1 MATMMT
7 SNRDELY
14 DQSASLYVLSCLM
27 HDPLL
32 LQNEKYAFVKTD
44 FYKPLQ
50 QMVFFA
56 VYNMAQNGAEKI
68 TPQDVDTYLSSYES
82 QYAYYKANNGFEFVL
97 QCYKTTEG
105 SDRSQ
110 FEYYY
115 GVLKK
120 FSVLRDLES
129 IGINTSRYFNPSN
142 ILNQDAELEK
152 LNKMSIETILN
163 DVRGRIVN
171 IENRH
176 VGKDEGTA
184 SNIAAGMR
192 ELVNDLKEHPEVGLP
207 LDGEV
212 FNYATR
218 GARLGKMYIFSAPS
232 GGGKTRC
239 LVDNACV
246 LSMPYIGNDGKI
258 VVRGRADGT
267 DYQKVCYVATE
278 QGKDEI
284 QTLVLAHVS
293 GVSESKILLSQYTDE
308 EWNRIKLAL
317 DIIDRYADNFILDCI
332 PDPSIAMLKARLTKY
347 IVQDNIDYIFYDY
360 IFSSPGL
367 VNEFA
372 ASELREDVVLMMLSN
387 SLKELAMTYNVFLM
401 SATQLNDGWAKKAVG
416 PRDQNCIRGSK
427 AIADKAD
434 IGAIGVALSEEEKGQ
449 IEALWTEIKRKAA
462 NELATKQDLTEEGKE
477 LRQLIV
483 KIPYPNQVV
492 DLYKNRRGELK
503 AIKIFRYFDFATCRA
518 TDLFVT
524 DGSYKHVDNIGIFK
538 YEKHKVDFAALKVQN
553 ANVAA
558 ATTQTGGTK

>member
-1 MATMMT
+1 MATIT
-7 SNRDELY
+7 NRDELY

-27 HDPLL
+27 RDPLL
-32 LQNEKYAFVKTD
+32 FQDEKFAFVKTD

-50 QMVFFA
+50 QIVFFA

-82 QYAYYKANNGFEFVL
+82 QYAYYKANNGFEFIL

-110 FEYYY
+110 FGHYYEI
-115 GVLKK
+115 LKK

-246 LSMPYIGNDGKI
+246 LSMPYIGRDGKI

-267 DYQKVCYVATE
+267 DYQKVCYIATE

-293 GVSESKILLSQYTDE
+293 GVSESKILLSQYSDE
-308 EWNRIKLAL
+308 DWERIKLAL
-317 DIIDRYADNFILDCI
+317 NIIDKYADNFILDCI

-347 IVQDNIDYIFYDY
+347 IVQDNINYIFYDY

-449 IEALWTEIKRKAA
+449 IEALWNEIKKKAT
-462 NELATKQDLTEEGKE
+462 NELVTKQDLTEEDKE
-477 LRQLIV
+477 LRQIIV
-483 KIPYPNQVV
+483 KVPYPNQVV

-503 AIKIFRYFDFATCRA
+503 AIKIFRYFDFGTCRA

-553 ANVAA
+553 GAA
-558 ATTQTGGTK
+558 EQTGGTK

>member
-1 MATMMT
+1 MATIT
-7 SNRDELY
+7 NRDELY

-27 HDPLL
+27 RDPLL
-32 LQNEKYAFVKTD
+32 FQDEKYAFVKTD

-82 QYAYYKANNGFEFVL
+82 QYAYYKANNGFEFIL

-110 FEYYY
+110 FGHYYQI
-115 GVLKK
+115 LKK

-207 LDGEV
+207 LDGEI

-246 LSMPYIGNDGKI
+246 LSMPYIGRDGKI

-267 DYQKVCYVATE
+267 DYQKVCYIATE

-293 GVSESKILLSQYTDE
+293 GVSESKILLSQYSDE
-308 EWNRIKLAL
+308 DWERIKLAL
-317 DIIDRYADNFILDCI
+317 NIIDKYADNFILDCI

-347 IVQDNIDYIFYDY
+347 IVQDNINYIFYDY

-387 SLKELAMTYNVFLM
+387 SLKELAMTYNIFLM

-427 AIADKAD
+427 AIIDKAD

-449 IEALWTEIKRKAA
+449 IEALWNEIKKKAA
-462 NELATKQDLTEEGKE
+462 NELATKQDLTEEDKE
-477 LRQLIV
+477 LRQIIV
-483 KIPYPNQVV
+483 KVPYPNQVI

-503 AIKIFRYFDFATCRA
+503 AIKIFRYFDFGTCRA

-553 ANVAA
+553 GAA
-558 ATTQTGGTK
+558 EQTGGIK

>member
-1 MATMMT
+1 MATI

-27 HDPLL
+27 RNPLL
-32 LQNEKYAFVKTD
+32 LQNEKYAFVQTD

-56 VYNMAQNGAEKI
+56 VYNMAQNGAERI
-68 TPQDVDTYLSSYES
+68 TPQDVETYLKSYDS
-82 QYAYYKANNGFEFVL
+82 QYAYYKANSGFEFVL

-105 SDRSQ
+105 SDGSQ
-110 FEYYY
+110 FDHYYETI
-115 GVLKK
+115 KR

-129 IGINTSRYFNPSN
+129 IGINTSKYFNPSN

-152 LNKMSIETILN
+152 FNKMSIESILN

-176 VGKDEGTA
+176 VGKDEGAA
-184 SNIAAGMR
+184 SDISVGMR
-192 ELVNDLKEHPEVGLP
+192 ELVGELKAHPEVGLP
-207 LDGEV
+207 LDGDI

-246 LSMPYIGNDGKI
+246 LSMPYIGKDGKI
-258 VVRGRADGT
+258 VVRGHTDGS
-267 DYQKVCYVATE
+267 DYQKICYVATE

-293 GVSESKILLSQYTDE
+293 GVSEKKILLGQYEPED
-308 EWNRIKLAL
+308 WRRIQLAL
-317 DIIDRYADNFILDCI
+317 DIIDKYAKNFIVDCI
-332 PDPSIAMLKARLTKY
+332 PDPSIAMVKARLTKY
-347 IVQDNIDYIFYDY
+347 IVQDNINYIFYDY

-372 ASELREDVVLMMLSN
+372 ASDLREDVVLMMLSN
-387 SLKELAMTYNVFLM
+387 SLKELAMFYNIFLM
-401 SATQLNDGWAKKAVG
+401 SATQLNEGWSKKAIG

-434 IGAIGVALSEEEKGQ
+434 IGAIGVALNEEEKAQ
-449 IEALWTEIKRKAA
+449 IEALWQEIKKKAKHDLDNKQNLA
-462 NELATKQDLTEEGKE
+462 DEDRELLS
-477 LRQLIV
+477 LICEV
-483 KIPYPNQVV
+483 AYPNQVV

-503 AIKIFRYFDFATCRA
+503 AVKIFRYFDFSTCRSY
-518 TDLFVT
+518 DLFIT
-524 DGSYKHVDNIGIFK
+524 DSSYKHVEDLGVFK
-538 YEKHKVDFAALKVQN
+538 YEKHKVDFASLKVE
-553 ANVAA
+553 NVAA
-558 ATTQTGGTK
+558 AGGTK

>member
-462 NELATKQDLTEEGKE
+462 NELATKQDLTEEDKE
-477 LRQLIV
+477 LRQVIV
-483 KIPYPNQVV
+483 KVPYPNQVV

>member
-1 MATMMT
+1 MATSIT
-7 SNRDELY
+7 NNRDELY

-27 HDPLL
+27 RDPLL

-110 FEYYY
+110 FDHYYET
-115 GVLKK
+115 LKK

-129 IGINTSRYFNPSN
+129 IGIDTSRYFNSSN
-142 ILNQDAELEK
+142 ILNQDTELEK

-176 VGKDEGTA
+176 VGKDEGTT

-246 LSMPYIGNDGKI
+246 LSMPYIGSDGKI

-317 DIIDRYADNFILDCI
+317 DIIDKYADNFILDCI

-387 SLKELAMTYNVFLM
+387 SLKELAMTYNIFLM

-416 PRDQNCIRGSK
+416 LRDQNCIRGSK

-449 IEALWTEIKRKAA
+449 IEALWNEIKKKAA
-462 NELATKQDLTEEGKE
+462 NELATKQDLTDEDKE

-483 KIPYPNQVV
+483 KIQYPNQVV

-503 AIKIFRYFDFATCRA
+503 AIKIFRYFDFSTCRA

-538 YEKHKVDFAALKVQN
+538 YEKHKVDFAALKIQS
-553 ANVAA
+553 AA
-558 ATTQTGGTK
+558 AAPATGGGTK

>member
-1 MATMMT
+1 MATSIT
-7 SNRDELY
+7 NNRDELY

-27 HDPLL
+27 RDPLL

-110 FEYYY
+110 FDHYYET
-115 GVLKK
+115 LKK

-129 IGINTSRYFNPSN
+129 IGIDTSRYFNSSN
-142 ILNQDAELEK
+142 ILNQDTELEK

-176 VGKDEGTA
+176 VGKDEGTT

-192 ELVNDLKEHPEVGLP
+192 ELVNDLREHPEVGLP

-246 LSMPYIGNDGKI
+246 LSMPYIGSDGKI

-308 EWNRIKLAL
+308 DWNRIKLAL
-317 DIIDRYADNFILDCI
+317 DIIDKYADNFILDCI

-387 SLKELAMTYNVFLM
+387 SLKELAMTYNIFLM

-449 IEALWTEIKRKAA
+449 IEALWNEIKKKAA
-462 NELATKQDLTEEGKE
+462 NELATKQDLTDEDKE

-483 KIPYPNQVV
+483 KILYPNQVV

-503 AIKIFRYFDFATCRA
+503 AIKIFRYFDFSTCRA

-538 YEKHKVDFAALKVQN
+538 YEKHKVDFTALKVQN
-553 ANVAA
+553 TSAA
-558 ATTQTGGTK
+558 AASATGGGTK

>member
-1 MATMMT
+1 MATIT
-7 SNRDELY
+7 NRDELY

-27 HDPLL
+27 RDPLL
-32 LQNEKYAFVKTD
+32 FQDEKYAFVKTD

-50 QMVFFA
+50 QIVFFA

-82 QYAYYKANNGFEFVL
+82 QYAYYKANNGFEFIL

-110 FEYYY
+110 FGHYYEI
-115 GVLKK
+115 LKK

-246 LSMPYIGNDGKI
+246 LSMPYIGRDGKI

-267 DYQKVCYVATE
+267 DYQKVCYIATE

-293 GVSESKILLSQYTDE
+293 GVSESKILLSQYSDE
-308 EWNRIKLAL
+308 DWERIKLAL
-317 DIIDRYADNFILDCI
+317 NIIDKYADNFILDCI

-347 IVQDNIDYIFYDY
+347 IVQDNINYIFYDY

-387 SLKELAMTYNVFLM
+387 SLKELAMTYNIFLM

-427 AIADKAD
+427 AIVDKAD

-449 IEALWTEIKRKAA
+449 IEALWNEIKKKAA
-462 NELATKQDLTEEGKE
+462 NELATKQDLTEEDKE
-477 LRQLIV
+477 LRQIIV
-483 KIPYPNQVV
+483 KVPYPNQVI

-503 AIKIFRYFDFATCRA
+503 AIKIFRYFDFGTCRA

-553 ANVAA
+553 GAA
-558 ATTQTGGTK
+558 EQTGGIK

>member
-1 MATMMT
+1 MASTIV

-27 HDPLL
+27 RDPLL
-32 LQNEKYAFVKTD
+32 FQNEKYAFVKTD

-246 LSMPYIGNDGKI
+246 LSMPYIGSDGKI

-317 DIIDRYADNFILDCI
+317 DIIDKYADNFILDCI

-387 SLKELAMTYNVFLM
+387 SLKELAMTYNIFLM

-462 NELATKQDLTEEGKE
+462 NELATKQDLTEEDRE
-477 LRQLIV
+477 LRQLII

-538 YEKHKVDFAALKVQN
+538 YEKHKVDFAALKVQR
-553 ANVAA
+553 A
-558 ATTQTGGTK
+558 ATEGGAK

>member
-1 MATMMT
+1 MATIT
-7 SNRDELY
+7 NRDELY

-27 HDPLL
+27 RDPLL
-32 LQNEKYAFVKTD
+32 FQDEKYAFVKTD

-50 QMVFFA
+50 QIVFFA

-82 QYAYYKANNGFEFVL
+82 QYAYYKANNGFEFIL

-110 FEYYY
+110 FGHYYEI
-115 GVLKK
+115 LKK

-246 LSMPYIGNDGKI
+246 LSMPYIGRDGKI
-258 VVRGRADGT
+258 IVRGRADGT
-267 DYQKVCYVATE
+267 DYQKVCYIATE

-293 GVSESKILLSQYTDE
+293 GVSESKILLSQYSDE
-308 EWNRIKLAL
+308 DWERIKLAL
-317 DIIDRYADNFILDCI
+317 NIIDKYADNFILDCI

-347 IVQDNIDYIFYDY
+347 IVQDNINYIFYDY

-387 SLKELAMTYNVFLM
+387 SLKELAMTYNIFLM

-427 AIADKAD
+427 AIVDKAD

-449 IEALWTEIKRKAA
+449 IEALWNEIKKKAA
-462 NELATKQDLTEEGKE
+462 NELATKQDLTEEDKE
-477 LRQLIV
+477 LRQIIV
-483 KIPYPNQVV
+483 KVPYPNQVI

-503 AIKIFRYFDFATCRA
+503 AIKIFRYFDFGTCRA

-553 ANVAA
+553 GAA
-558 ATTQTGGTK
+558 EQTGGTK

>member
-462 NELATKQDLTEEGKE
+462 NELATKQDLTEEDKE

>member
-1 MATMMT
+1 MATIT
-7 SNRDELY
+7 NRDELY

-27 HDPLL
+27 RDPLL
-32 LQNEKYAFVKTD
+32 FQDEKYAFVKTD

-82 QYAYYKANNGFEFVL
+82 QYAYYKANNGFEFIL

-110 FEYYY
+110 FGHYYEI
-115 GVLKK
+115 LKK

-207 LDGEV
+207 LDGEI

-246 LSMPYIGNDGKI
+246 LSMPYIGRDGKI

-267 DYQKVCYVATE
+267 DYQKVCYIATE

-293 GVSESKILLSQYTDE
+293 GVSESKILLSQYSDE
-308 EWNRIKLAL
+308 DWERIKLAL
-317 DIIDRYADNFILDCI
+317 NIIDKYADNFILDCI

-347 IVQDNIDYIFYDY
+347 IVQDNINYIFYDY

-387 SLKELAMTYNVFLM
+387 SLKELAMTYNIFLM

-427 AIADKAD
+427 AIVDKAD

-449 IEALWTEIKRKAA
+449 IEALWNEIKKKAA
-462 NELATKQDLTEEGKE
+462 NELATKQDLTEEDKE
-477 LRQLIV
+477 LRQIIV
-483 KIPYPNQVV
+483 KVPYPNQVI

-503 AIKIFRYFDFATCRA
+503 AIKIFRYFDFGTCRA

-553 ANVAA
+553 GAA
-558 ATTQTGGTK
+558 KQTGGIK

>member
-1 MATMMT
+1 MATIT
-7 SNRDELY
+7 NRDELY

-27 HDPLL
+27 RDPLL
-32 LQNEKYAFVKTD
+32 FQDEKYAFVKTD

-82 QYAYYKANNGFEFVL
+82 QYAYYKANNGFEFIL

-110 FEYYY
+110 FGHYYEI
-115 GVLKK
+115 LKK

-246 LSMPYIGNDGKI
+246 LSMPYIGRDGKI

-267 DYQKVCYVATE
+267 DYQKVCYIATE

-293 GVSESKILLSQYTDE
+293 GVSESKILLSQYSDE
-308 EWNRIKLAL
+308 DWERIKLAL
-317 DIIDRYADNFILDCI
+317 NIIDKYADNFILDCI

-347 IVQDNIDYIFYDY
+347 IVQDNINYIFYDY

-387 SLKELAMTYNVFLM
+387 SLKELAMTYNIFLM

-427 AIADKAD
+427 AIVDKAD

-449 IEALWTEIKRKAA
+449 IEALWNEIKKKAA
-462 NELATKQDLTEEGKE
+462 NELATKQDLTEEDKE
-477 LRQLIV
+477 LRQIIV
-483 KIPYPNQVV
+483 KVPYPNQVI

-503 AIKIFRYFDFATCRA
+503 AIKIFRYFDFGTCRA

-538 YEKHKVDFAALKVQN
+538 YEKHKVDFAALKGQN
-553 ANVAA
+553 GAA
-558 ATTQTGGTK
+558 EAKEQTGGIK

>member
-1 MATMMT
+1 MATIT
-7 SNRDELY
+7 NRDELY

-27 HDPLL
+27 RDPLL
-32 LQNEKYAFVKTD
+32 FQDEKYAFVKTD

-50 QMVFFA
+50 QIVFFA

-82 QYAYYKANNGFEFVL
+82 QYAYYKANNGFEFIL

-110 FEYYY
+110 FGHYY
-115 GVLKK
+115 GILKK

-152 LNKMSIETILN
+152 LNEMSIETILN

-246 LSMPYIGNDGKI
+246 LSMPYIGRDGKI

-293 GVSESKILLSQYTDE
+293 GVSESKILLSQYSDE
-308 EWNRIKLAL
+308 DWERIKLAL
-317 DIIDRYADNFILDCI
+317 NIIDKYADNFVLDCI

-449 IEALWTEIKRKAA
+449 IEALWNEIKKKAT
-462 NELATKQDLTEEGKE
+462 NELVTKQDLTEEDKE
-477 LRQLIV
+477 LRQIIV

-503 AIKIFRYFDFATCRA
+503 AIKIFRYFDFGTCRA

-524 DGSYKHVDNIGIFK
+524 DGSYKHVDTIGIFK

-553 ANVAA
+553 GAA
-558 ATTQTGGTK
+558 EQTGGTK

>member
-1 MATMMT
+1 M
-7 SNRDELY
+7 R
-14 DQSASLYVLSCLM
+14 
-27 HDPLL
+27 DPLL
-32 LQNEKYAFVKTD
+32 FQDEKYAFVKTD

-82 QYAYYKANNGFEFVL
+82 QYAYYKANNGFEFIL

-110 FEYYY
+110 FGHYYEI
-115 GVLKK
+115 LKK

-246 LSMPYIGNDGKI
+246 LSMPYIGRDGKI

-267 DYQKVCYVATE
+267 DYQKVCYIATE

-293 GVSESKILLSQYTDE
+293 GVSESKILLSQYSDE
-308 EWNRIKLAL
+308 DWERIKLAL
-317 DIIDRYADNFILDCI
+317 NIIDKYADNFILDCI

-347 IVQDNIDYIFYDY
+347 IVQDNINYIFYDY

-387 SLKELAMTYNVFLM
+387 SLKELAMTYNIFLM

-427 AIADKAD
+427 AIVDKAD

-449 IEALWTEIKRKAA
+449 IEALWNEIKKKAA
-462 NELATKQDLTEEGKE
+462 NELATKQDLTEEDKE
-477 LRQLIV
+477 LRQIIV
-483 KIPYPNQVV
+483 KVPYPNQVI

-503 AIKIFRYFDFATCRA
+503 AIKIFRYFDFGTCRA

-553 ANVAA
+553 GAA
-558 ATTQTGGTK
+558 EAKEQTGGIK